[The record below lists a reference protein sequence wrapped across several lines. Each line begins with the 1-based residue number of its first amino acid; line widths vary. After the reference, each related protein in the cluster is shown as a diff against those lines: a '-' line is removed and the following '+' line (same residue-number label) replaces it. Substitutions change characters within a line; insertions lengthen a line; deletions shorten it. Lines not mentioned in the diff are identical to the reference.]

1 MGRHREFDPDEALE
15 AAMEVFWHK
24 GYQHTSVNDLLEAMR
39 INRWSMYE
47 TFGDKQQIFIRALNL
62 YRGRWAAFIAQ
73 HLQQPGSPRT
83 ALLNLIRAM
92 GRQIVDDKL
101 GRGCLIAN
109 SAFDLRQLEPEAAA
123 IVRAGLTGLENSI
136 AACIRRAQEAG
147 EISRAQEAPKL
158 ARFILASLNG
168 IRSAGRV
175 EQQRER
181 LMDLVEITLSVV
193 H

>member
-1 MGRHREFDPDEALE
+1 MGRPREFDPETALE
-15 AAMEVFWHK
+15 AAMEVFWRN
-24 GYQHTSVNDLLEAMR
+24 GYQHTSINDLLAAMG

-47 TFGDKQQIFIRALNL
+47 TFGDKKQTFIRALNL
-62 YRGRWAAFIAQ
+62 YRGRWAAFITE

-83 ALLNLIRAM
+83 ALLNLIRAI

-109 SAFDLRQLEPEAAA
+109 AAFDLQKLEPEAAA
-123 IVRAGLTGLENSI
+123 IVVAGLNGLENAI
-136 AACIRRAQEAG
+136 AACVRRAQEAG
-147 EISRAQEAPKL
+147 EISRTQDAQKL
-158 ARFILASLNG
+158 ARFLVASLNG

>member
-62 YRGRWAAFIAQ
+62 YRSRWAAFIAQ
-73 HLQQPGSPRT
+73 HLQQTGSPRT

-123 IVRAGLTGLENSI
+123 IVRAGLAGLENSI

-147 EISRAQEAPKL
+147 EISRAQDAPKL

-181 LMDLVEITLSVV
+181 LMELVEITLSVV